1 MDLKGGMSMIYPKLV
16 RKCDCK
22 IPVEIHF
29 YFDELDENG
38 QQLELT
44 VLNEKCNYQEETKNE
59 ITDRSNISKGIGKI
73 YLRDDIIPQYNNI
86 NDGYVVIL
94 GNKRQIKQVVKSR
107 NPDGTVNYLRIDV
120 V

>member
-1 MDLKGGMSMIYPKLV
+1 MKYPKLV
-16 RKCDCK
+16 RKSDCK

-29 YFDELDENG
+29 YTDELNEDG
-38 QQLELT
+38 QQIEI
-44 VLNEKCNYQEETKNE
+44 NPIYAYCNYQEESKND
-59 ITDRSNISKGIGKI
+59 ITDKSNISRGTGRI

-94 GNKRQIKQVVKSR
+94 GNKRQITKIVKSR

-120 V
+120 DGYER